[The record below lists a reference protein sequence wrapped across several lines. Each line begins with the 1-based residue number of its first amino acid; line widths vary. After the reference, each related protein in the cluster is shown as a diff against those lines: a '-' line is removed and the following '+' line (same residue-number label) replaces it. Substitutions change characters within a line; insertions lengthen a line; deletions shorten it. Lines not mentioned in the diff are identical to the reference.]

1 MAGNV
6 SEMVNTF
13 DKKTMKYLRTGTKGG
28 SWFSCDYFL
37 EIDANDEYP
46 DEISASPLI
55 GFRPVFTVLKNT
67 K

>member
-1 MAGNV
+1 
-6 SEMVNTF
+6 
-13 DKKTMKYLRTGTKGG
+13 MKYLRTGTKGG
-28 SWFSCDYFL
+28 SWYSCDYFL
-37 EIDANDEYP
+37 EIDADDEYP

>member
-6 SEMVNTF
+6 SEMVNTY
-13 DKKTMKYLRTGTKGG
+13 DKKNNKYLKTGTKGG

-37 EIDANDEYP
+37 EIDADDEYSN
-46 DEISASPLI
+46 EISASPLI
-55 GFRPVFTVLKNT
+55 GFRPVMTALKT